1 MISTEEIHEQA
12 GEHDTSTVKMSLPNR
27 RPCISWKA
35 SSASL
40 GSSYST
46 KANLLKVSLCG
57 YVGRGFDTVWR
68 SCFAVP
74 GCRIVRVVQSWKL
87 SANAARKR
95 NASWQTGE
103 QEGTTAKGKKREQE
117 GGAALKVQIGL
128 WKRGGYRTVRIRRLD
143 PWHACQ
149 VQIL

>member
-1 MISTEEIHEQA
+1 
-12 GEHDTSTVKMSLPNR
+12 MSLPNR

-57 YVGRGFDTVWR
+57 HLGRGFDTVWR

-87 SANAARKR
+87 SANVARKR
-95 NASWQTGE
+95 NASRQTGE
-103 QEGTTAKGKKREQE
+103 KEGTMAKKEERTGGGGGGGGGE
-117 GGAALKVQIGL
+117 GAVRLRIGL
-128 WKRGGYRTVRIRRLD
+128 WKGEGYRTVRIRRLD